1 MLPEIPF
8 FYFYFDAAIKLDGRL
23 SSDGKKGEKTVGCVL
38 PFTVNQPQE
47 MVNKRERK
55 VNT

>member
-23 SSDGKKGEKTVGCVL
+23 SSDGKKGKKTVGYVL